1 MDLVISSISQ
11 GILWG
16 VLSLGLFISF
26 RILNIADMTTEG
38 SFPLGAA
45 TCVILI
51 QQGVNPFL
59 ATLVAMIA
67 GALAGGVTA
76 FLMTVC
82 KIPSLLAGIL
92 TMTSLLSIILRVMGK
107 ANITLL

>member
-1 MDLVISSISQ
+1 M
-11 GILWG
+11 
-16 VLSLGLFISF
+16 
-26 RILNIADMTTEG
+26 
-38 SFPLGAA
+38 
-45 TCVILI
+45 ILI

-92 TMTSLLSIILRVMGK
+92 TMTSLLSINLRVMGK
-107 ANITLL
+107 ANITLLGQDTIFSVFQN